1 VPDFDARFLFGTA
14 TSATQIEGG
23 CRNTDWYEFAA
34 AGGAH
39 GDSLEVACDHWVRYR
54 EDVELSARLGL
65 NAQRLSL
72 EWARIEPEDG
82 RFDEHALERY
92 RSEVAALVDAGIEP
106 MVTLHHFSFPL
117 WLARR
122 GGVLAPDMPQRLE
135 TFARRVGRALGRS
148 VRTWITINEPNV
160 LAAQGYLFGVWPP
173 AKRQPAHLPKVIL
186 QLRKAHRL
194 AYRALHEF
202 IPNARVGLA
211 HHLRVATPKTQSLLD
226 RAGASL
232 LDFVF
237 NRLFLDLPQDFIG
250 LNYYSRDLVRFA
262 PDRPRD
268 LFLERSVDPNSDV
281 SDLGWEIYPEGLGQ
295 LLRELAARKLPI
307 FITENG
313 IADAADTLRPGFL
326 LSHLGQVA
334 RAVKEGIDVR
344 GYYHWSL
351 LDNFEWSEGYTPRF
365 GLYALDYATQTRR
378 LRASGDLYGQVA
390 RTRSCG

>member
-1 VPDFDARFLFGTA
+1 VPDFDERFRFGTA

-23 CRNTDWYEFAA
+23 CKSTDWYEFAA

-39 GDSLEVACDHWVRYR
+39 GDVLDVACDHWLRYR

-82 RFDEHALERY
+82 RFDEHAVERY
-92 RSEVAALVDAGIEP
+92 RAEIGALIDAGVEP
-106 MVTLHHFSFPL
+106 MLTLHHFSFPL

-135 TFARRVGRALGRS
+135 VFARRMGRALGSS

-173 AKRQPAHLPKVIL
+173 AKQQPALLPKVTL

-194 AYRALHEF
+194 AYRALHES
-202 IPNARVGLA
+202 IPNARVGVA
-211 HHLRVATPKTQSLLD
+211 HHMRVATPKTKSLLD
-226 RAGASL
+226 RAGASV
-232 LDFVF
+232 LDFAF

-262 PDRPRD
+262 LDRPRD
-268 LFLERSVDPNSDV
+268 LFLERSVGPGSDV
-281 SDLGWEIYPEGLGQ
+281 SDLGWEIHPEGLGQ

-313 IADAADTLRPGFL
+313 IADAADTRRPSFL
-326 LSHLGQVA
+326 LSHLRQVA
-334 RAVKEGIDVR
+334 HAVKEGIDVR

-351 LDNFEWSEGYTPRF
+351 LDNFEWAEGYAPRF
-365 GLYALDYATQTRR
+365 GLYAVDYATQTRT
-378 LRASGDLYGQVA
+378 LRASGDLYGQIA
-390 RTRSCG
+390 RARSCS